1 MEYNEEYTKLYW
13 SLIVGVLLAQPTC
26 NKKNCNKK
34 CKYRALCRFT
44 ILISGREV
52 P

>member
-13 SLIVGVLLAQPTC
+13 SLVAGLLLAQPTC

-34 CKYRALCRFT
+34 CKYRTLCKFT
-44 ILISGREV
+44 IVIAEV
-52 P
+52 